1 MLFQEVGM
9 LIRLKIDRIIAA
21 DPELTMYKLHVL
33 TGIRPN
39 TISDLVNNRAK
50 HWSVEN
56 LERIMNALKLEDVSE
71 LMEFVK
77 DDKEAIKN

>member
-1 MLFQEVGM
+1 M

-56 LERIMNALKLEDVSE
+56 LEKIMNALKLEDVSE